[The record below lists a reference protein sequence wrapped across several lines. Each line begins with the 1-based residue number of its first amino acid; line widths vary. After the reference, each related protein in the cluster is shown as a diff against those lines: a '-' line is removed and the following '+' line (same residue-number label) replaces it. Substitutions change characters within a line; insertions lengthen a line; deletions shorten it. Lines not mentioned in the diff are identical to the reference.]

1 MAPLTLPGSLNM
13 LTALIDW
20 RDETARCVGVFRAD
34 GAMALEVEY
43 KVHMDPTVL
52 DLLARAFLKAGIPI
66 IRGSKATAP
75 VAHIPPTE
83 SHKGFGIAEDG
94 LIPTVQERTQTLK
107 EEVQARKNKFDR
119 RTKEGRAA
127 YEAAE
132 RERLQHSL
140 AGVTGG
146 NNGSQHPTSEGRA
159 EADVS

>member
-52 DLLARAFLKAGIPI
+52 DLLARAFLKAGVPI
-66 IRGSKATAP
+66 IRGSKAAVP
-75 VAHIPPTE
+75 MAHIP
-83 SHKGFGIAEDG
+83 SVDKSKGLGVDEDG
-94 LIPTVQERTQTLK
+94 LIPSPQERTQTLK
-107 EEVQARKNKFDR
+107 EEVLARRNKFDR

-127 YEAAE
+127 YEAEE
-132 RERLQHSL
+132 RERL
-140 AGVTGG
+140 
-146 NNGSQHPTSEGRA
+146 
-159 EADVS
+159 